1 MHNDT
6 TSWTMDI
13 NRKYAWFKCGYA
25 KIIIDRNNRF
35 DAVMESPRVCN
46 EGDSITWSGVV
57 TYSNTQSA
65 RFYMCKDFFAM
76 PDSCE
81 YLQWIPKR

>member
-6 TSWTMDI
+6 TSWSMVI
-13 NRKYAWFKCGYA
+13 NRKHPHFKCGYA
-25 KIIIDRNNRF
+25 KIIIDRNNRL
-35 DAVMESPRVCN
+35 DPNKQSLRLCN
-46 EGDSITWSGVV
+46 EGDSITWEGVV
-57 TYSNTQSA
+57 TYSNTRSA
-65 RFYMCKDFFAM
+65 RFYMCQEFFLM